1 MNTEMRKLAIL
12 LGIAALAAIGAQRRA
27 PGFALPDSRMQVYD
41 LADYRGKIV
50 LLEFMQTT
58 CPHCQAFADVLHRV
72 EQKYGSKVQVLA
84 VVKAPED
91 DAGKVSEFIKAH
103 GVTYPILFDA
113 GQMAFSYVRSGKL
126 MFPHLYVI
134 DWNGNIRSDYIYDQ
148 ARDVFEGKALFN
160 ELDKM
165 VAEKR

>member
-1 MNTEMRKLAIL
+1 MRRRVAIVL
-12 LGIAALAAIGAQRRA
+12 SIAALAAMSAQRRA

-58 CPHCQAFADVLHRV
+58 CPHCQAFADVLHQA
-72 EQKYGSKVQVLA
+72 ELKYGSKVQVLA

-91 DAGKVSEFIKAH
+91 DANKVSEYIKAH
-103 GVTYPILFDA
+103 KVTYPILFDA

-126 MFPHLYVI
+126 LFPHLYVI
-134 DWNGNIRSDYIYDQ
+134 DGNGDIRSDYVYDQ
-148 ARDVFEGKALFN
+148 STRDVFEGKALFN
-160 ELDKM
+160 ELDRM
-165 VAEKR
+165 VAEKK

>member
-1 MNTEMRKLAIL
+1 MRSKVAII

-58 CPHCQAFADVLHRV
+58 CPHCQAFTQVLHQV

-91 DAGKVSEFIKAH
+91 DANKVSEFIKANH
-103 GVTYPILFDA
+103 ITYPILFDA

-126 MFPHLYVI
+126 QFPHLYVI
-134 DWNGNIRSDYIYDQ
+134 DANGDIRSDYVYDQ
-148 ARDVFEGKALFN
+148 STRDVFEGKALFG
-160 ELDKM
+160 ELDRM
-165 VAEKR
+165 VAGK

>member
-1 MNTEMRKLAIL
+1 MRRRVAIVL
-12 LGIAALAAIGAQRRA
+12 SIAALAAMSAQRRA

-58 CPHCQAFADVLHRV
+58 CPHCQAFADVLHQA
-72 EQKYGSKVQVLA
+72 ESKYGSKVQVLA

-91 DAGKVSEFIKAH
+91 DANKVSEYIKAH
-103 GVTYPILFDA
+103 KVTYPILFDA

-126 MFPHLYVI
+126 LFPHLYVI
-134 DWNGNIRSDYIYDQ
+134 DGNGDIRSDYVYDQ
-148 ARDVFEGKALFN
+148 STRDVFEGKALFN
-160 ELDKM
+160 ELDRM
-165 VAEKR
+165 VAEKK